1 VVARFVEAVRKDP
14 NGETMLK
21 QAKESLWQVYP
32 EADTLKDSLVN
43 FVKQG
48 ADGPGLAFAGMALI
62 PFHDPATVRPIL
74 ERAMDK
80 HTSEATRAYFLNAA
94 PYVLSMGDVMYMQEG
109 KIDKESREMA
119 DGLLKLSDQASQSGL
134 GHAHALQLQELFNLP
149 AAKQKDSDYGL
160 AVWHESAYLLGTL
173 ELKDQALLAKP
184 LTSGYST
191 VFLNVINAL
200 GFAAN
205 RDFIADLRVKHQNE
219 VTPAME
225 QATAKRAIAWWQD
238 YLKTHPDG
246 NSNDAVMQ
254 GFHEA
259 GYSIEADWRSPES
272 QRALKRALDDA
283 NPILR
288 YNAYRLLN
296 QTYGTHFDLDIV
308 FFAGKY
314 ALSFLD
320 PSEDAKD
327 NEKRLKQYW
336 QERLKAAPA
345 PPSGL

>member
-1 VVARFVEAVRKDP
+1 
-14 NGETMLK
+14 
-21 QAKESLWQVYP
+21 
-32 EADTLKDSLVN
+32 
-43 FVKQG
+43 
-48 ADGPGLAFAGMALI
+48 
-62 PFHDPATVRPIL
+62 
-74 ERAMDK
+74 
-80 HTSEATRAYFLNAA
+80 
-94 PYVLSMGDVMYMQEG
+94 
-109 KIDKESREMA
+109 
-119 DGLLKLSDQASQSGL
+119 L
-134 GHAHALQLQELFNLP
+134 GHAHALQLQELFSLP
-149 AAKQKDSDYGL
+149 DADKKSSDYGL

-173 ELKDQALLAKP
+173 DLKDEPLLAKP

-205 RDFIADLRVKHQNE
+205 RDFIADLREKNQNE

-225 QATAKRAIAWWQD
+225 RAAAKRAIAWWQD

-254 GFHEA
+254 GFREG
-259 GYSIEADWRSPES
+259 GYKIEADRRSPES

-283 NPILR
+283 NPVLR

-296 QTYGTHFDLDIV
+296 QTYGTHFDLDVV
-308 FFAGKY
+308 FFADKY

-320 PSEDAKD
+320 PSGDAKE

-345 PPSGL
+345 PPSGM